1 MELNPEKHQ
10 MTGPN
15 YESTPRDFKPKKQ
28 LKAILERFLSQ
39 DVSILARSEVMP
51 TGERWPSLSE
61 IRALSRPL

>member
-28 LKAILERFLSQ
+28 LKAILERF
-39 DVSILARSEVMP
+39 SISGCIDFGRGRANRGALAV
-51 TGERWPSLSE
+51 
-61 IRALSRPL
+61 AV